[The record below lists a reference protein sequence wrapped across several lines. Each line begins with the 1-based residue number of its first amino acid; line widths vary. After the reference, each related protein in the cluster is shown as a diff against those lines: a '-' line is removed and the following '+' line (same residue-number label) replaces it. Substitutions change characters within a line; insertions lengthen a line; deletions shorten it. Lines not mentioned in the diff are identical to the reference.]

1 MLKFQIKPL
10 IIYLI
15 NIFFIVSFQ
24 KNHMLLDPTGSDIV
38 NCVSKG
44 KSQVCI
50 SMSSYFSQLY
60 NWKSNIIIFPFN
72 DLQEFTLIV
81 QKKCIMLFKVL

>member
-1 MLKFQIKPL
+1 MKPL

-15 NIFFIVSFQ
+15 NILCIVLFQ

-50 SMSSYFSQLY
+50 S
-60 NWKSNIIIFPFN
+60 
-72 DLQEFTLIV
+72 LQEFYFDCTVKMHYAI
-81 QKKCIMLFKVL
+81 